1 MDKDTRQ
8 ELERLESALLAEDT
22 EKLEQGKELED
33 FLDGLLDDPADS
45 LAQTGPMVYQNFANG
60 YGQNR
65 IEETEEEPASE
76 TNFWLLLS
84 SVAIAIVL
92 VLAVLSIVIRKVVE
106 KVNKGRK
113 KKVRAPKAKKD
124 KKAKAAKVEK
134 VDEDSPYND

>member
-65 IEETEEEPASE
+65 IEETEEEPVRSE
-76 TNFWLLLS
+76 NLTGLMFTAAGLL
-84 SVAIAIVL
+84 VGIG
-92 VLAVLSIVIRKVVE
+92 AVLIYWVV
-106 KVNKGRK
+106 RFL
-113 KKVRAPKAKKD
+113 
-124 KKAKAAKVEK
+124 
-134 VDEDSPYND
+134 